1 MARTSLPVMVL
12 AAGLGTRLRPLT
24 DLCAK
29 CLVPIGDRPAL
40 AHVLDRLAAAGFT
53 RVVVNAHHRADE
65 VAAFV
70 RGRGAGVAV
79 SEEPE
84 LLGTAG
90 GLRRAASLLIAGDAL
105 VWNADI
111 FADIDP
117 IALIAAHATAP
128 ARDATLVVRPREP
141 GQGSVG
147 LDATGR
153 VVRLRRE
160 RIAEESRGGDFLG
173 VHLIGAALRAG
184 LPERGCLVGDVYIP
198 ALKRGAVLRSLVH
211 DLPFFDVGDVE
222 SYHAANL
229 SWLTARSLGRW
240 AGPGAHVAP
249 GVLLERT
256 LLGAGAEASG
266 LGMLDR
272 CVVWP
277 GSAVVAPLSRAVV
290 AARCVVRLAPC

>member
-1 MARTSLPVMVL
+1 MVL

-29 CLVPIGDRPAL
+29 SLVPIGDRPAL
-40 AHVLDRLAAAGFT
+40 AHVLDRLAAAGLT

-70 RGRGAGVAV
+70 RSRGAGVAV

-90 GLRRAASLLIAGDAL
+90 GLARAASLLGAAGDAL

-111 FADIDP
+111 LAQIDP
-117 IALIAAHATAP
+117 IALLAAHAAPP
-128 ARDATLVVRPREP
+128 ARDATLVVRPRDP

-147 LDATGR
+147 LDAAGR

-173 VHLIGAALRAG
+173 VHVMGAALRGG

-229 SWLTARSLGRW
+229 SWLTARGLARW
-240 AGPGAHVAP
+240 AGPGGRVAP

-266 LGMLDR
+266 AGTLDR